1 VTLLLVL
8 LCFPAVGHATETQL
22 KEGNRLFRAG
32 KYEEALKKY
41 NDALIDTPQSSIL
54 KFNAAD
60 ASYQSGDLP
69 GAEKRFADV
78 AEETPLPV
86 LKGAARYNQGNAL
99 YRQGKWQEAVDA
111 YKDSLRANPRDEDAK
126 YNLGVALNT
135 LRNPPKPQP
144 KSGSGKNDKNQKGS
158 GSKGGAKPSDMSQQ
172 DAERLLA
179 AAAASEQKKKAQ
191 APKSGVPKPDE
202 DW

>member
-1 VTLLLVL
+1 MNPHRTAVVVALLLAILAGPQWAADRQVVNPKDFKPHGRPYSPAIRAGNTL
-8 LCFPAVGHATETQL
+8 YISGQLGVDEQFPAL
-22 KEGNRLFRAG
+22 RA
-32 KYEEALKKY
+32 
-41 NDALIDTPQSSIL
+41 
-54 KFNAAD
+54 
-60 ASYQSGDLP
+60 
-69 GAEKRFADV
+69 
-78 AEETPLPV
+78 
-86 LKGAARYNQGNAL
+86 AARYNQGNAFF
-99 YRQGKWQEAVDA
+99 RQNKWKEAVEA